1 MPWLRRIVA
10 FLVAIVATT
19 ALGCLA
25 STHFVLLALAELDVA
40 IGFGDRLGA
49 YGHDLAGMAP
59 LLAAIVAVG
68 FLIAF
73 PVAALGA
80 RFVPRV
86 RTWGYVAAGAAA
98 ILVALLGM
106 EATLAA
112 MPVAGAR
119 TPGGLASQGI
129 AGAIGGGLFAL
140 LSRGGGA
147 RERR

>member
-1 MPWLRRIVA
+1 MLWLRRIVA

-19 ALGCLA
+19 LLGCVA

-40 IGFGDRLGA
+40 IGFGDRWRV

-59 LLAAIVAVG
+59 LLAAIVAVA
-68 FLIAF
+68 FVIAF
-73 PVAALGA
+73 PIAALGA

-98 ILVALLGM
+98 VLVALMSM
-106 EATLAA
+106 EAALAV

-119 TPGGLASQGI
+119 TPWGLASQGV

-140 LSRGGGA
+140 LSRANGTPA
-147 RERR
+147 RR